1 MKLRL
6 FRWLFV
12 PLFVLGLVTPSA
24 MRAQSAAPAAQAAP
38 APAAPA
44 LTESMPFDA
53 AVTTGTLPNGLKYYI
68 GATRVRRSGSACS
81 WR

>member
-12 PLFVLGLVTPSA
+12 PLFVIGLVTPSA

-38 APAAPA
+38 TAPA
-44 LTESMPFDA
+44 LTESIPFDA

-68 GATRVRRSGSACS
+68 RRNTRPENASAFS